1 MKACQANSIFDF
13 VKILT
18 LYIGYVVAILGSVL
32 LVIAAIA
39 VGSGVIGM
47 TYVRCYVQFVAFRV
61 LFPIIVS
68 MYVHELFQYLP
79 INAQVVIYR
88 ERMAFV
94 WRPMIEVSQNRLYV
108 STLLGI
114 LGPFLIGL
122 FLLVSNNGLEA
133 LPFLAISLS
142 PILGKV
148 MEDGP

>member
-1 MKACQANSIFDF
+1 
-13 VKILT
+13 
-18 LYIGYVVAILGSVL
+18 
-32 LVIAAIA
+32 
-39 VGSGVIGM
+39 
-47 TYVRCYVQFVAFRV
+47 
-61 LFPIIVS
+61 
-68 MYVHELFQYLP
+68 
-79 INAQVVIYR
+79 
-88 ERMAFV
+88 
-94 WRPMIEVSQNRLYV
+94 MIEVSQNRLYV